1 MPVTVPD
8 GELAEPG
15 VTVAIAVFPLLHV
28 PPVVPIPVGM
38 LKVVVVPAQAL
49 VVPVIAACAGIVLTV
64 SVMLAT
70 PAQPV
75 PPAML

>member
-1 MPVTVPD
+1 
-8 GELAEPG
+8 
-15 VTVAIAVFPLLHV
+15 
-28 PPVVPIPVGM
+28 VVDS
-38 LKVVVVPAQAL
+38 VVVVPAQVL